1 MRVLPF
7 LTVLMF
13 GGPLQAAT
21 TCVFTQ
27 LNTIGDEIILLNQER
42 GYTFMVIEHDMDFIG
57 CRCDPVI
64 CMAKGRVLALVM
76 PRPVGRALFVWSTVL
91 EHPPVPIPIP
101 VSP

>member
-64 CMAKGRVLALVM
+64 CMAKGRVLAQRTLDEIQANEQVIEAYLGKGLKNEDK
-76 PRPVGRALFVWSTVL
+76 VGA
-91 EHPPVPIPIP
+91 
-101 VSP
+101 